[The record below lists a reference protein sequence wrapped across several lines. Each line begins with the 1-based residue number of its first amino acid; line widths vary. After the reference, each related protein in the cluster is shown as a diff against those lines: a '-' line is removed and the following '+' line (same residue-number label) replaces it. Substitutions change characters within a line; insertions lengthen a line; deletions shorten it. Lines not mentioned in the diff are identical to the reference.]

1 MMIYL
6 DNAAT
11 TFPKPQ
17 NVVKSVVEA
26 IKIYG
31 GNPGRS
37 GHSLSMRTSEQI
49 FHVRES
55 VGEFFGVSPE
65 RVVFT
70 SNCSHALNMAIKGV
84 MASGGHIITS
94 TLEHNSVMRPLFA
107 MKRKGII
114 DYDCAMVYEGDLEAT
129 LKSFASLIRPNTKAI
144 VCTHASNVTG
154 LILPVKELGELCRQ
168 AGLTFIVD
176 GAQSAGVLP
185 VNLQEMKIDIFCT
198 AGHKG
203 LYGTTGT
210 GLMLLGSDLEMDT
223 IMEGGT
229 GSASS
234 LPQQPDFLP
243 DRFESGTINT
253 VGILS
258 VGAGL
263 HYVSGIGISRIY
275 EHEFGL
281 CRYFYEQAASIPQ
294 IKTYHYY
301 FEKGRFAPIVLFNVG
316 NMPSFDVVAA
326 LNARGICVRGGLH
339 CAPSS
344 HRTLNTEQGGAVR
357 VSPSAFNTKR
367 DMMNLLRELKQIA
380 KYSDKT

>member
-1 MMIYL
+1 MIYL

-49 FHVRES
+49 FHVREA

-210 GLMLLGSDLEMDT
+210 GLMLLGSDLRWIPSWRAGQEAPPLCRSSR
-223 IMEGGT
+223 IFCRIVSKAEPSIQW
-229 GSASS
+229 GS
-234 LPQQPDFLP
+234 FLSAP
-243 DRFESGTINT
+243 GFTMSPESGFRESTSMNSDYAAIFMNRLLPYRKSRPIII
-253 VGILS
+253 ILRRVVLRRLS
-258 VGAGL
+258 CSMSA
-263 HYVSGIGISRIY
+263 I
-275 EHEFGL
+275 
-281 CRYFYEQAASIPQ
+281 CR
-294 IKTYHYY
+294 
-301 FEKGRFAPIVLFNVG
+301 
-316 NMPSFDVVAA
+316 PS
-326 LNARGICVRGGLH
+326 
-339 CAPSS
+339 
-344 HRTLNTEQGGAVR
+344 
-357 VSPSAFNTKR
+357 
-367 DMMNLLRELKQIA
+367 MW
-380 KYSDKT
+380 